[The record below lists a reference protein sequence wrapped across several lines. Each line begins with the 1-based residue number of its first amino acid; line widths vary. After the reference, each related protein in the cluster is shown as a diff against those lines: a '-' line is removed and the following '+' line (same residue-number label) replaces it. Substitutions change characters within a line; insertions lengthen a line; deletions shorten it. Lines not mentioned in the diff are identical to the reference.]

1 MEEFDVVVAGAG
13 PAGSTLATLL
23 AQAGHRV
30 LMLEKQAFPRYKIGE
45 SLLPATVRDLADML
59 GIRQTLTDA
68 GFVTKKGATFSWGK
82 NPESL
87 WSLNFGGPH
96 SAMVPLPEQVPSAF
110 NVPRDRF
117 DELLSDNAQRHG
129 VVVRQQCSVT
139 GFRREDGVV
148 TGVDYEDATGES
160 HTVQARF
167 VADASG
173 QRSKLARSFGD
184 RTLSDFFRKISVWG
198 YYRHGKRLD
207 APFEGNVLF
216 QAHNGAWIWYI
227 PIDDELTSVGV
238 VMPSEDFDKAQTP
251 QQQLEHVIS
260 QCPLITEYLSSAQP
274 VNTGEYSQIRVCS
287 EYSYSHSA
295 YWQPGAV
302 LLGDAACFVDVL
314 LSSGV
319 HLATYGA
326 VLAAQSINAVLQGTV
341 AEDLAM
347 NEYEARLRREYAIFY
362 NGLVGLYD
370 MQKNEDDYAVW
381 LRELLIDTSGIAF
394 EADEPSDVVLDQQM
408 LMQNSRHNV
417 TMMRDFVSRQ
427 LRFPGDPSMD
437 LPAVPEL
444 LPALVS
450 DAALRSWLPANGS

>member
-1 MEEFDVVVAGAG
+1 MEEFDVVVVGAG

-23 AQAGHRV
+23 AQADHRV
-30 LMLEKQAFPRYKIGE
+30 LMLEKKAFPRYKVGE

-59 GIRQTLTDA
+59 GIRQSLADA
-68 GFVTKKGATFSWGK
+68 GFVTKKGATFSWGEH
-82 NPESL
+82 PDAL
-87 WSLNFGGPH
+87 WSLNFGGPN

-117 DELLSDNAQRHG
+117 DELLSDNAARHG
-129 VVVRQQCSVT
+129 VVIRQQCSVT
-139 GFRREDGVV
+139 GFLRENGVV
-148 TGVDYEDATGES
+148 TGVDYEDAHGAS
-160 HTVQARF
+160 HSVQARY

-173 QRSKLARSFGD
+173 QRSRLAKSFGD
-184 RTLSDFFRKISVWG
+184 RTLSEFFRKISVWG
-198 YYRHGKRLD
+198 YFRHGKRLD

-216 QAHNGAWIWYI
+216 QAHNRAWIWYI

-238 VMPSEDFDKAQTP
+238 VMPSEEFDKAQTP
-251 QQQLEHVIS
+251 LQQLEQVIS
-260 QCPLITEYLSSAQP
+260 QCPLIADYLSSAQP
-274 VNTGEYSQIRVCS
+274 VRSGEYAQVRVCS
-287 EYSYSHSA
+287 EYSYSHSS
-295 YWQPGAV
+295 YWQPGAL

-319 HLATYGA
+319 HLATFGA

-341 AEDLAM
+341 QEDLAM

-370 MQKNEDDYAVW
+370 MQKNEDDYATW

-394 EADEPSDVVLDQQM
+394 EPDEPLEVALDQQM
-408 LMQNSRHNV
+408 LVQNSQFNV
-417 TMMRDFVSRQ
+417 TMMRDFVKSQ
-427 LRFPGDPSMD
+427 LLFSGDPSMD

-444 LPALVS
+444 RPALVS
-450 DAALRSWLPANGS
+450 DAALRTWLPAVDQ

>member
-1 MEEFDVVVAGAG
+1 MEEFDVVVVGSG

-59 GIRQTLTDA
+59 GIRQALSES
-68 GFVTKKGATFSWGK
+68 GFVTKKGATFSWGN
-82 NPESL
+82 NPQAL
-87 WSLNFGGPH
+87 WSLNFGGQH
-96 SAMVPLPEQVPSAF
+96 SALVPLPEQVPSAF

-117 DELLSDNAQRHG
+117 DALLSENAQRHG
-129 VVVRQQCSVT
+129 VIVRQECSVT
-139 GFRREDGVV
+139 GFVRDQGVV
-148 TGVDYEDATGES
+148 TGVDYEDATGTS
-160 HTVQARF
+160 HSVQARF

-173 QRSKLARSFGD
+173 QRSRLAKSFGE
-184 RTLSDFFRKISVWG
+184 RTLSEFFRKISAWG

-216 QAHNGAWIWYI
+216 QTHDRAWIWYI
-227 PIDDELTSVGV
+227 PIDDEITSVGV
-238 VMPSEDFDKAQTP
+238 VMPSDEFDKAQTP
-251 QQQLEHVIS
+251 QQQLERVIS
-260 QCPLITEYLSSAQP
+260 QCPLISDYLSQAQP
-274 VNTGEYSQIRVCS
+274 VSDGEYSKVRVCS

-341 AEDLAM
+341 TEDLAM
-347 NEYEARLRREYAIFY
+347 DEYEARLRREYAIFY

-370 MQKNEDDYAVW
+370 MQRNEDDYAVW

-394 EADEPSDVVLDQQM
+394 EADEPGDVVLDQQT
-408 LMQNSRHNV
+408 LRQNSRLNV
-417 TMMRDFVSRQ
+417 LMMRDFVNSQ
-427 LRFPGDPSMD
+427 LHFPGDPSMD
-437 LPAVPEL
+437 LPMVPEL
-444 LPALVS
+444 RPALVS
-450 DAALRSWLPANGS
+450 DAALRTWLPALD